1 MKNVKE
7 GEYPIFSQITNLAN
21 GIKKQLPQIKDENHK
36 NFVSDNVL
44 KLFDRLAEKQKAD
57 QKTLENS
64 KKLFDGII
72 EQLDSFKFY
81 V

>member
-7 GEYPIFSQITNLAN
+7 GEDPAFSQITNLAN

-44 KLFDRLAEKQKAD
+44 KLF
-57 QKTLENS
+57 
-64 KKLFDGII
+64 
-72 EQLDSFKFY
+72 
-81 V
+81 